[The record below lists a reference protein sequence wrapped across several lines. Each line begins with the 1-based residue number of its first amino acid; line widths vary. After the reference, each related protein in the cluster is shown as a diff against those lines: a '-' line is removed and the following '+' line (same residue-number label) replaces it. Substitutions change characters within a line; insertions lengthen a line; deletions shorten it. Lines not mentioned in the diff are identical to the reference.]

1 MTPNKLHLTS
11 AATYPDSLFIALV
24 HDILVSINGGLLM
37 ALLMAQI
44 DWLNEERRTV
54 SSAAS

>member
-1 MTPNKLHLTS
+1 MTSIQLHLTS
-11 AATYPDSLFIALV
+11 AATLPDPLFIGLV

-44 DWLNEERRTV
+44 IWLNEERRTV
-54 SSAAS
+54 STAAS